1 MKGLSIALCSINS
14 KYIHSSLAVW
24 YLYSVIYKHR
34 RVSAGVV
41 ESTINNP
48 LDETAR
54 RITEKSPDIIGISC
68 YIWNI
73 RYVKQLI
80 KIIKSHLP
88 GVIIVLG
95 GPEVSYN
102 AGEVLR
108 ENPMVDYIISG
119 EGEKPF
125 ALLVDAVLNGKSPA
139 GIPGLC
145 RKTGDGFFIS
155 GPYTPEDIPE
165 SPYIDEYYETL
176 DTRIAYIETS
186 RGCPYSCA
194 FCLSGRCGGVRYFD
208 IDRAE
213 REIIRL
219 SNSGAKTIKLVDRTF
234 NANPERAKKIFEFV
248 INNYGERIPCGTCF
262 HFEIAGDIIDN
273 ETLDMLA
280 ASPAGAIQFE
290 IGVQSFNPETLEA
303 ARRKTNIEK
312 LVQNIK
318 RLIQNGNIHIHI
330 DLIAGLPHEDL
341 KSFENS
347 FNTAYELKP
356 HMLQLGFLKILHGSR
371 MREQPE
377 EYPCSY
383 LPEPP
388 YQVTETPWLSRRDLE
403 LLRHVE
409 RELNRMYNSGRFRR
423 TLGYVLKEC
432 GLSPFELFTRLGI
445 QAELKG
451 IKRIPLDGYIE
462 FVYSYSSEIR
472 GIDKDKLRDMLA
484 CDFVSTNPFGRFPDS
499 LKTYDAR
506 LKNAMKK
513 LEDDPKTRRPKGVK
527 RGAVLLYSENSI
539 AYSDYLNRDPVT
551 REYPLHKVE
560 L

>member
-1 MKGLSIALCSINS
+1 M
-14 KYIHSSLAVW
+14 
-24 YLYSVIYKHR
+24 
-34 RVSAGVV
+34 
-41 ESTINNP
+41 
-48 LDETAR
+48 
-54 RITEKSPDIIGISC
+54 
-68 YIWNI
+68 
-73 RYVKQLI
+73 
-80 KIIKSHLP
+80 
-88 GVIIVLG
+88 
-95 GPEVSYN
+95 
-102 AGEVLR
+102 
-108 ENPMVDYIISG
+108 
-119 EGEKPF
+119 
-125 ALLVDAVLNGKSPA
+125 LNGKSPA

-234 NANPERAKKIFEFV
+234 NANPERAKKIVEFV

-273 ETLDMLA
+273 EALDMLA

-290 IGVQSFNPETLEA
+290 IGVQSFNPETLQA

-356 HMLQLGFLKILHGSR
+356 HMLQLGFSPRLPYASS
-371 MREQPE
+371 E
-377 EYPCSY
+377 EYPCSF
-383 LPEPP
+383 
-388 YQVTETPWLSRRDLE
+388 TGAAASGDSDPWLSRRDLE
-403 LLRHVE
+403 LCIVAREAHVQQ
-409 RELNRMYNSGRFRR
+409 RQIQAHAR
-423 TLGYVLKEC
+423 YVLKEC
-432 GLSPFELFTRLGI
+432 GLSPFELFTRL
-445 QAELKG
+445 
-451 IKRIPLDGYIE
+451 E
-462 FVYSYSSEIR
+462 FRYS
-472 GIDKDKLRDMLA
+472 G
-484 CDFVSTNPFGRFPDS
+484 N
-499 LKTYDAR
+499 
-506 LKNAMKK
+506 
-513 LEDDPKTRRPKGVK
+513 
-527 RGAVLLYSENSI
+527 
-539 AYSDYLNRDPVT
+539 
-551 REYPLHKVE
+551 
-560 L
+560 